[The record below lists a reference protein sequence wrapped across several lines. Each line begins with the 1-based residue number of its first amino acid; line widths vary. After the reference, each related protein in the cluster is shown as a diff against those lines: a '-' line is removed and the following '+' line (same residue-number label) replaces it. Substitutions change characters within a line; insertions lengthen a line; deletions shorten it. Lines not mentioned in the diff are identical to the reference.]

1 MKQPAEIK
9 LDRSGCLALLALL
22 SASGVGNRRVLEL
35 VKLFGSPEAALA
47 APAGEVAAA
56 LKVPLEV
63 GRAARNAGKKLPE
76 AERLLEKAEKTG
88 ARVVTFW
95 DDEYP
100 LRLKRIPDPPVL
112 LYILGEPSPL
122 YDYAVAVVGTRL
134 PSDNGRQITLR
145 IARELAAAGITVVSG
160 MAVGIDSL
168 AHEGALQAG
177 GRTVAVLGSGIDVIY
192 PSTNRRLF
200 ERIISQGA
208 VMTEY
213 PPGMRP
219 EAYNFP
225 RRNRLIS
232 GLSLG
237 VVIVEAGLKSGALIT
252 ARLALEQGRELFAV
266 PGAAGMP
273 RSAGVNRLI
282 KDGAAHM
289 VESGAE
295 IIEQLRSQL
304 APVLNVAATLAV
316 PKLEGGEA
324 SVYKLL
330 EEGPLQVDE
339 LIRQS
344 GLGAVEI
351 NRLLTTMQLKGL
363 VRRLPGARISRA

>member
-1 MKQPAEIK
+1 LSGTAPGPF
-9 LDRSGCLALLALL
+9 DRSGRVALAALL
-22 SASGVGNRRVLEL
+22 SAPDVGNRRVLEL

-47 APAGEVAAA
+47 APAGEIAAA
-56 LKVPLEV
+56 INVHLKVGRGVNRV
-63 GRAARNAGKKLPE
+63 GRSLEAAEKLV
-76 AERLLEKAEKTG
+76 EKAERTG
-88 ARVVTFW
+88 ARMVTFW
-95 DDEYP
+95 DEEYP
-100 LRLKRIPDPPVL
+100 VRLKQIHDPPVI
-112 LYILGEPSPL
+112 LYIIGDRSPL

-134 PSDNGRQITLR
+134 PSDNGKQITFR
-145 IARELAAAGITVVSG
+145 IARELASAGVTVVSG
-160 MAVGIDSL
+160 MALGIDSL

-177 GRTVAVLGSGIDVIY
+177 GRTIAVLGSGIDVIY
-192 PSTNRRLF
+192 PPSNRRLF

-208 VMTEY
+208 VITEY
-213 PPGMRP
+213 PPGTEPDRHH
-219 EAYNFP
+219 FP
-225 RRNRLIS
+225 QRNRLIS

-266 PGAAGMP
+266 PGAAGKP

-282 KDGAAHM
+282 KDSAAHM
-289 VESGAE
+289 VESGGE

-324 SVYKLL
+324 SVYGLL
-330 EEGPLQVDE
+330 EEGPLSVDE

-344 GLGAVEI
+344 GLGAI
-351 NRLLTTMQLKGL
+351 GISRLLTSMQLKGL
-363 VRRLPGARISRA
+363 VRRFPGARIGRV